1 MKLCIL
7 GDGLTSLCL
16 AKSLVNKG
24 INVDIFSNQK
34 KLNYDKTRTIGI
46 SKKNLDFFNKEILN
60 IDKFLWNINKIQIY
74 SDNLKN
80 EKILDFNNKKQ
91 TLFVT
96 VKNYQLYQFL
106 LSSLKRN
113 KLSEFQNNKKIKQSD
128 VNKYSLIINCDSK
141 NDLSKKFFFKKL
153 KKKYDSYAYTTIIK
167 HKKIS
172 NNTACQIFT
181 KKGPLAFLPISETET
196 SIVYSIKGNQNIN
209 LKSLIEKYNHKYSI
223 INFGRVAYFE
233 LQALNLRSYYYK
245 NILAFGDMLHKLHPL
260 AGQGFNMSLR
270 DIKDLSKIIK
280 FKLDHG
286 LDLDE
291 SVCLDFENKTKH
303 KNFLFSTGIDFV
315 YEFFNLERK
324 INSPILSKS
333 LKIIGKNKFLNT
345 SFEKIANSGLS
356 I

>member
-80 EKILDFNNKKQ
+80 EKILDFNNNKQ

-96 VKNYQLYQFL
+96 IKNYQLYQFL

-113 KLSEFQNNKKIKQSD
+113 KLSQFKNNKKIKQSD

-141 NDLSKKFFFKKL
+141 NNLSKKFFL
-153 KKKYDSYAYTTIIK
+153 K
-167 HKKIS
+167 
-172 NNTACQIFT
+172 N
-181 KKGPLAFLPISETET
+181 
-196 SIVYSIKGNQNIN
+196 
-209 LKSLIEKYNHKYSI
+209 
-223 INFGRVAYFE
+223 
-233 LQALNLRSYYYK
+233 
-245 NILAFGDMLHKLHPL
+245 
-260 AGQGFNMSLR
+260 
-270 DIKDLSKIIK
+270 
-280 FKLDHG
+280 
-286 LDLDE
+286 
-291 SVCLDFENKTKH
+291 
-303 KNFLFSTGIDFV
+303 
-315 YEFFNLERK
+315 
-324 INSPILSKS
+324 
-333 LKIIGKNKFLNT
+333 
-345 SFEKIANSGLS
+345 
-356 I
+356 